1 MIFTFSCEFIL
12 KCQGVEF
19 VKQVVSKYPDL
30 RRPALQSP
38 RFDHKTQNLIP
49 AKPFWDQQQPAPVNS
64 YVKNVLRR
72 YSPLIFKSQN
82 QIHESK
88 ELETQLSKLEEKA
101 IEMGFELP
109 LVKKIIQK

>member
-38 RFDHKTQNLIP
+38 KFDDKTLKLISVQ
-49 AKPFWDQQQPAPVNS
+49 PFRDQQQPVPVNS
-64 YVKNVLRR
+64 HVKKVLRR
-72 YSPLIFKSQN
+72 YSPSTFKSQN
-82 QIHESK
+82 LINESK
-88 ELETQLSKLEEKA
+88 ESEAQLSKLEKKA

-109 LVKKIIQK
+109 VVKKII